1 MRNTTTDRRRA
12 ATGLAAMSAGAALLV
27 VGLAGPASAHG
38 KQEPEKP
45 ASPTDKSCLEL
56 ADQYGITQD
65 WTEYK
70 VSDLPEDE
78 VETDYTVDDRGT
90 EDTADDFVITVKIT
104 NGKYVEWWSTE
115 GIDAVYVN
123 GSDDELGSY
132 FYIYAHDADDAEETH
147 DYHLGTPPWEK
158 EDKNK
163 IESVS
168 FCYDDEF
175 TPPTTVVPTTA
186 PPETTTPS
194 TAPPST
200 EAPTTTVVEETTT
213 TTAPVASTA
222 PSSTTPPTTET
233 PTGGLPKTGSNTG
246 LLVAV
251 GAGLLAIGGALVASK
266 RQIWRRFT

>member
-65 WTEYK
+65 WSEYK

-90 EDTADDFVITVKIT
+90 EDTADDFVITVKTT

-175 TPPTTVVPTTA
+175 TPPTTEVPTTTPPTTETPTTA
-186 PPETTTPS
+186 PPTTEVP
-194 TAPPST
+194 
-200 EAPTTTVVEETTT
+200 TTVVEETTT

-233 PTGGLPKTGSNTG
+233 PSGGLPKTGSNTG